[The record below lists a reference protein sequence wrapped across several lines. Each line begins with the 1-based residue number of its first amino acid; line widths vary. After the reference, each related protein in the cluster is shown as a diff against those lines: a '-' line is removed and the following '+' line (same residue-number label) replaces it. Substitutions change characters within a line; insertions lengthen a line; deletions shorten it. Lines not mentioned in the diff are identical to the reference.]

1 MDNIQEY
8 TEEIQQLFLNFLI
21 TDPELFVRVNNII
34 EPYMFNRKFQSA
46 VKFLKEHATDYSS
59 IPTIDQISAT
69 TNLELERIDGLT
81 DNHIEWFLDT
91 FEQFCR
97 HKALEK
103 AILDST
109 DLLEKQDYGSV
120 ETKIKEASQ

>member
-46 VKFLKEHATDYSS
+46 VKFLKEHLA
-59 IPTIDQISAT
+59 
-69 TNLELERIDGLT
+69 
-81 DNHIEWFLDT
+81 
-91 FEQFCR
+91 
-97 HKALEK
+97 
-103 AILDST
+103 
-109 DLLEKQDYGSV
+109 
-120 ETKIKEASQ
+120 

>member
-46 VKFLKEHATDYSS
+46 VKFLKEHAAYKHLNLFV
-59 IPTIDQISAT
+59 IYRQKMVLFFFFFHQI
-69 TNLELERIDGLT
+69 IY
-81 DNHIEWFLDT
+81 F
-91 FEQFCR
+91 
-97 HKALEK
+97 
-103 AILDST
+103 
-109 DLLEKQDYGSV
+109 
-120 ETKIKEASQ
+120 

>member
-46 VKFLKEHATDYSS
+46 VKFLKELYLCHM
-59 IPTIDQISAT
+59 
-69 TNLELERIDGLT
+69 
-81 DNHIEWFLDT
+81 
-91 FEQFCR
+91 
-97 HKALEK
+97 
-103 AILDST
+103 
-109 DLLEKQDYGSV
+109 
-120 ETKIKEASQ
+120 KII